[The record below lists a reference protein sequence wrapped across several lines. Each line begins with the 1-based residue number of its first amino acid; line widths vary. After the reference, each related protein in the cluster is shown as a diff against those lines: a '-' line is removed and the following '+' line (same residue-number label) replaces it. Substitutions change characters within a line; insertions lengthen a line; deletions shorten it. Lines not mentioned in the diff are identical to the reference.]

1 MAKVFPTASPAEA
14 DTIQSPV
21 FCIVADSTTTAA
33 VVDLSAWADKYVTL
47 VMVGD
52 DGAIALNDDN
62 SAGSYTYATRV
73 STATNAQTNCMMRLI
88 EGQPMSFV
96 VSPQYPYLVH
106 RTATGTAVIC
116 VSRS

>member
-1 MAKVFPTASPAEA
+1 MAKVFPTASQSEAES
-14 DTIQSPV
+14 IQSPI

-33 VVDLSAWADKYVTL
+33 VINLSAWADRYVTL

-52 DGAIALNDDN
+52 DGAIAVNDDN
-62 SAGSYTYATRV
+62 SIGSYTYATRS
-73 STATNAQTNCMMRLI
+73 STAANTQTNCMMRLI